1 MSEVQDVQ
9 SNENQVKKFTL
20 DDLKANQT
28 NENMW
33 LLVNGKGEFIYLY
46 VLMHILMDSLS
57 YSLRCN

>member
-9 SNENQVKKFTL
+9 SNENQVKKFSL

-33 LLVNGKGEFIYLY
+33 LLINGKGEFISLY
-46 VLMHILMDSLS
+46 VLMHILILFVI
-57 YSLRCN
+57 